1 MFLQNGNGSL
11 LPIRT
16 NKYYYRLWSFLEFWY
31 KEKNGSSNRTAR
43 PSFPSPCPAVSC
55 ILLLHLGWGAPG
67 TVNTKLLSGLTSKF
81 VPVFRFCLQV
91 QLTAVFLWSSSVFSD
106 SARGIVSKANR
117 LLCPALVSTTE
128 TGATG
133 ERPVEATEMMR
144 GLERLYYEGRLR
156 ELGLFSPGKRRL
168 RGISSM
174 HVNIPKVPRQR
185 RQPLFGDAQRQDEE
199 QVATN

>member
-1 MFLQNGNGSL
+1 MEVEASCRLEQTNTIIDYEVFLNFGIKKRMAAVTEL
-11 LPIRT
+11 LR
-16 NKYYYRLWSFLEFWY
+16 
-31 KEKNGSSNRTAR
+31 GR
-43 PSFPSPCPAVSC
+43 PSPPLVQLFPASFCFTRDGELRALSTRSYFRALQASLSLCFVSVCCRFNSLQRFCGVAPFSVTVLAVLSAKQQV
-55 ILLLHLGWGAPG
+55 IVPS
-67 TVNTKLLSGLTSKF
+67 SGLH
-81 VPVFRFCLQV
+81 
-91 QLTAVFLWSSSVFSD
+91 
-106 SARGIVSKANR
+106 
-117 LLCPALVSTTE
+117 STTE

-133 ERPVEATEMMR
+133 EGPVEATEMMR
-144 GLERLYYEGRLR
+144 GLECLCYEGRLR